1 MSTIIN
7 DKHKFI
13 FVHVPKTG
21 GTMIKQILCDKFG
34 CDGWIGGHHSIT
46 QIKELQNTLW
56 TRTYAE
62 RKDYFTFGCVRNP
75 YTRMQSAYKE
85 IRGAK
90 NYKKSGNFEEFCI
103 NPPTQFPHIQTQTH
117 WLFGS
122 NTKVDLIL
130 RTEHLDTDFPY
141 VLDKLGFDSDIEIPM
156 IRKGDESLDVTLTD
170 KCKEAIQIR
179 YEDDFINFGYEK

>member
-21 GTMIKQILCDKFG
+21 GTMIKEILVDKFG
-34 CDGWIGGHHSIT
+34 CDGWIGGHHPISTI
-46 QIKELQNTLW
+46 NNPHS
-56 TRTYAE
+56 
-62 RKDYFTFGCVRNP
+62 YFTFGCVRNP

-85 IRGAK
+85 IRGKK
-90 NYKKSGNFEEFCI
+90 NYKCGTFEEFCT
-103 NPPTQFPHIQTQTH
+103 NPPTQFPHIKTQTH
-117 WLFGS
+117 WLLGS
-122 NTKVDLIL
+122 NVKVDIIL
-130 RTEHLDTDFPY
+130 RTENLDTDFPY
-141 VLDKLGFDSDIEIPM
+141 VLDKLGFDPNIEIPM
-156 IRKGDESLDVTLTD
+156 TRKGDDSLDVKFTE